1 MDTCFNALLLNA
13 DRGLRVTPNGAEI
26 DVRLPWYR
34 SLPVSVVE
42 VGGLKVDEQD
52 VAPGDIRFELN
63 GKSFEL
69 KDLPAHSGEFW
80 FVLDAAVLR
89 LPEIRLEPGTDHE
102 VELQLNL
109 YPPYVPHLKWVTK
122 VRKTLRAR

>member
-1 MDTCFNALLLNA
+1 MDTCFNALLLDA
-13 DRGLRVTPNGAEI
+13 ERGLRATPKGAEI

-42 VGGLKVDEQD
+42 IGSLTVDDQV
-52 VAPGDIRFELN
+52 VASSGIRFEIN
-63 GKSFEL
+63 GKSFQLNE
-69 KDLPAHSGEFW
+69 LPARSDEFW
-80 FVLDAAVLR
+80 FVLDSAVLR
-89 LPEIRLEPGTDHE
+89 LPDVHLKPGTQHD

-122 VRKTLRAR
+122 LRKSLRAR

>member
-1 MDTCFNALLLNA
+1 MDTCFNALLL
-13 DRGLRVTPNGAEI
+13 DEQQGLRASPKGAEI

-42 VGGLKVDEQD
+42 IGSLKLDDQD
-52 VAPGDIRFELN
+52 VPAGDIRFEVN
-63 GKSFEL
+63 GKSFGLQEL
-69 KDLPAHSGEFW
+69 PSRSDEVW
-80 FVLDAAVLR
+80 FVLDSAVLR
-89 LPEIRLEPGTDHE
+89 LPKARLQPGSEHD

>member
-13 DRGLRVTPNGAEI
+13 ERGLRATPNGAEI

-42 VGGLKVDEQD
+42 VGSLKVDEQD
-52 VAPGDIRFELN
+52 VASSDIRFELN

-69 KDLPAHSGEFW
+69 QDLPAHSGEFW
-80 FVLDAAVLR
+80 FVLVGCRSCRHSRRRDVASTYGLFDMPAKHA
-89 LPEIRLEPGTDHE
+89 GS
-102 VELQLNL
+102 
-109 YPPYVPHLKWVTK
+109 
-122 VRKTLRAR
+122 

>member
-1 MDTCFNALLLNA
+1 MDTCFNALLLNPE
-13 DRGLRVTPNGAEI
+13 RGLRATPNGAEI

-42 VGGLKVDEQD
+42 VGSLKVDEQD
-52 VAPGDIRFELN
+52 VASSDIRFELN

-69 KDLPAHSGEFW
+69 RDLPAHSGEFW

-89 LPEIRLEPGTDHE
+89 LPEIRLQPGTDHE

-122 VRKTLRAR
+122 VRRTLRAR

>member
-1 MDTCFNALLLNA
+1 MDTCFNALLLDA
-13 DRGLRVTPNGAEI
+13 ERGLRATANGAEI

-42 VGGLKVDEQD
+42 IGSLKVDDQ
-52 VAPGDIRFELN
+52 VLASSDIRFEIN
-63 GKSFEL
+63 GKSFQLHE
-69 KDLPAHSGEFW
+69 LPARSDEFW
-80 FVLDAAVLR
+80 FVLDSAVLR
-89 LPEIRLEPGTDHE
+89 LAALRLTPGTDHD

-122 VRKTLRAR
+122 VRKTLRVR

>member
-1 MDTCFNALLLNA
+1 MDTCFNALLLDA
-13 DRGLRVTPNGAEI
+13 ERGLRATSQGAEI

-34 SLPVSVVE
+34 SLPISVVE
-42 VGGLKVDEQD
+42 VGSLKVDSRD
-52 VAPGDIRFELN
+52 VPSSEIRFEIN

-69 KDLPAHSGEFW
+69 HELPAQASEFW
-80 FVLDAAVLR
+80 FVLDSTVLR
-89 LPEIRLEPGTDHE
+89 LPEVHLQPGTDHD